1 MRSSLT
7 SLTTPES
14 KYGGT
19 PDLTF
24 SGIAGFMRLPF
35 ARCLEEPGRA
45 FDLAILGMPFDVRVE
60 S

>member
-1 MRSSLT
+1 MRGTLSSLT
-7 SLTTPES
+7 APES

-35 ARCLEEPGRA
+35 ARCLEEPGKA
-45 FDLAILGMPFDVRVE
+45 FDLAILGMPFDVGV
-60 S
+60 